1 MDYDGNQSF
10 VYTYEQKDFDSTTY
24 ATSLSGGA
32 VNNKLS
38 FADLTNY
45 DKGVKY
51 LTRSNWVN
59 SFPKTY
65 EVEDGSRK
73 AQASN
78 ELLSDLQVPTITDNE
93 SNYTMPD
100 FNLISGNGE
109 LSLVNLNGRSYDD
122 PYWEVL
128 LNQMSKKI
136 CITLFVL
143 EVTRLVQSPQ

>member
-10 VYTYEQKDFDSTTY
+10 VYTYEQKDFDNTTY

-51 LTRSNWVN
+51 LTRSNWVD

-78 ELLSDLQVPTITDNE
+78 ELLNDLQVPTITDNE

-100 FNLISGNGE
+100 FNLISE
-109 LSLVNLNGRSYDD
+109 MVNYPWS
-122 PYWEVL
+122 
-128 LNQMSKKI
+128 
-136 CITLFVL
+136 T
-143 EVTRLVQSPQ
+143 